1 MLKLS
6 NELRD
11 EIHAI
16 AVEHGWHET
25 KQPSSHWLCLVISEL
40 MEAVEADR
48 KGIKSQIVRF
58 NKDMDYLIHEFKLYG
73 ERYNKAFMDEFS
85 RYIKDTVED
94 ELADAVI
101 RLLDFAGETG
111 TDIDLMANLLEH
123 NERYVATADTRFTG
137 FIFALC
143 GILTNDERNIDWV
156 IRNSLQR
163 IDYICRSL
171 GIDLNPF
178 IRLKIEYN
186 RLRPYKH
193 GGKELFI

>member
-25 KQPSSHWLCLVISEL
+25 KQPSSHWICLVISEL

-193 GGKELFI
+193 GGKEY

>member
-186 RLRPYKH
+186 RLRPYKQ
-193 GGKELFI
+193 GGKEY

>member
-48 KGIKSQIVRF
+48 TNFRTDLSIIPYFTV
-58 NKDMDYLIHEFKLYG
+58 
-73 ERYNKAFMDEFS
+73 ERYKEKGNMDLFKYHFEQYVKN
-85 RYIKDTVED
+85 RVED

-111 TDIDLMANLLEH
+111 TDIDLMANLLQQH
-123 NERYVATADTRFTG
+123 ERYIATADTRFTG

-193 GGKELFI
+193 GKKEY

>member
-111 TDIDLMANLLEH
+111 TDIDIMANLLEH
-123 NERYVATADTRFTG
+123 NKRYVATADTRFTG

-193 GGKELFI
+193 GGKEY

>member
-73 ERYNKAFMDEFS
+73 EIYNKAFMDEFS

-193 GGKELFI
+193 GGKEY

>member
-137 FIFALC
+137 FIFSLC

-193 GGKELFI
+193 GGKEY

>member
-58 NKDMDYLIHEFKLYG
+58 NKDMDYLIHECKLYG

-193 GGKELFI
+193 GGKEY

>member
-73 ERYNKAFMDEFS
+73 KRYNKAFMDEFS

-111 TDIDLMANLLEH
+111 TDIDIMANLLEH

-193 GGKELFI
+193 GGKEY

>member
-16 AVEHGWHET
+16 SVEHGWHET

-111 TDIDLMANLLEH
+111 TDIDIMANLLEH

-137 FIFALC
+137 FIFAC
-143 GILTNDERNIDWV
+143 V
-156 IRNSLQR
+156 V
-163 IDYICRSL
+163 Y
-171 GIDLNPF
+171 
-178 IRLKIEYN
+178 
-186 RLRPYKH
+186 
-193 GGKELFI
+193 

>member
-123 NERYVATADTRFTG
+123 NERYVATANTRFTG

-193 GGKELFI
+193 GGKEY

>member
-193 GGKELFI
+193 GGKEY

>member
-25 KQPSSHWLCLVISEL
+25 KQPSSHWLCLVMSEL

-73 ERYNKAFMDEFS
+73 EIYNKAFMDEFS

-193 GGKELFI
+193 GGKEY

>member
-25 KQPSSHWLCLVISEL
+25 KLPSSYWLCLVISEL

-48 KGIKSQIVRF
+48 RNRHARV
-58 NKDMDYLIHEFKLYG
+58 DYYK
-73 ERYNKAFMDEFS
+73 ERIANSRICRGLDAEISKETGYMAAFDEA
-85 RYIKDTVED
+85 IKDTVED

-111 TDIDLMANLLEH
+111 TDIDLMANLLEYH
-123 NERYVATADTRFTG
+123 ERYIATADTRFTG
-137 FIFALC
+137 FIFPLC
-143 GILTNDERNIDWV
+143 GILTNNERNIDWV

-193 GGKELFI
+193 GGKEY

>member
-16 AVEHGWHET
+16 SVEHGWHET

-111 TDIDLMANLLEH
+111 TDIDIMANLLEH

-193 GGKELFI
+193 GGKEY

>member
-111 TDIDLMANLLEH
+111 TDIDIMANLLEH

-193 GGKELFI
+193 GGKEY